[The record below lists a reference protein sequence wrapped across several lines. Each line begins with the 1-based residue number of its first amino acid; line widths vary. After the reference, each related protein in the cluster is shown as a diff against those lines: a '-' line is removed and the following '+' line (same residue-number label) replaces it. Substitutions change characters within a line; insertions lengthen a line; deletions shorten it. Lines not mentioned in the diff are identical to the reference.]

1 MGAKLLQSC
10 LTLCNPMDCSPPGPS
25 IHGILQPRILEWV
38 AMPSPRGSSRP
49 RDQTC
54 TYYVSCI
61 SRWVL
66 YFYHHL
72 GRWEFL
78 GDFGIIWKRIYR
90 VVKGF
95 TGVLYNNF
103 NHIIFLE
110 KYRKHP
116 KLTKSGEGKETC
128 YNSHHLQPRQNMIKC
143 VHTLYVLKYGY
154 IHWLI
159 NTVIHQMGN
168 WLQIFIFI
176 VCMDSNI
183 PWELSQALKDESII
197 DINWATGNFN
207 NHFDSVSH
215 NTQNMFINFF
225 GRYQYLRF

>member
-1 MGAKLLQSC
+1 MGAKLLHSH

-38 AMPSPRGSSRP
+38 AMPSPSGSSRP

-54 TYYVSCI
+54 AYYVSCI

-66 YFYHHL
+66 YYHHHL

-90 VVKGF
+90 VVQGF

-110 KYRKHP
+110 KYRKHL

-143 VHTLYVLKYGY
+143 VPFTPYMCWNMGIFTDSSILLFIKWVTDYKYLFSLFV
-154 IHWLI
+154 W
-159 NTVIHQMGN
+159 T
-168 WLQIFIFI
+168 QIFLE
-176 VCMDSNI
+176 NYLK
-183 PWELSQALKDESII
+183 PWKMNQLLI
-197 DINWATGNFN
+197 
-207 NHFDSVSH
+207 
-215 NTQNMFINFF
+215 
-225 GRYQYLRF
+225 